1 MKSYSQFIN
10 KSVDLDESIVGRYF
24 DASRFGPGGNNNTT
38 TGMNANKK
46 PLSATSQRTPP
57 QKQPPLKNIFGNSK
71 FGRNLRASELKTG
84 RKIRDKVSQVR
95 KEVKK
100 EVDNPN
106 RKNLAIRAGQKAIN
120 ALQSPGARETLSAL
134 NQVRKRLPTAKDF
147 TPTSQAGMGFG
158 GMMTGRSF
166 KGFAPGVAARKKFAP
181 NQVITRTGAGGKGQ
195 SQIIYRGDELDA
207 DGNPIKKPKDTS
219 FRGKAKNVL
228 KRALGIKD
236 TPPSYAKPKPKP
248 EKDDVVTG
256 SADDEDTGSKVT
268 QGKGGGPK
276 TPPQD
281 AAAKAPKG
289 TPRGGKRK
297 VTSSTSVNV
306 SGKQREIDLRRF
318 RPEPEKP
325 DDKIRVSKPKTDPS
339 KLNKVKGY
347 PQLDLFG
354 KSDDSSK
361 SKKKTSKKRTPEQ
374 QEKINAKSRA
384 TRAANQKKKDDAI
397 GQGTIP
403 GLEDRNQS
411 RTDAAEKS
419 GVKVTG
425 DTQPKITGTKK
436 DKVTSSDNVDKT
448 SKPVEKPVE
457 TPKSNEVVIT
467 DTREKKTTG
476 KKRGPKKGSTNVR
489 TLARKKRE
497 EQSKKRESEGL
508 ERLASAVKKQ
518 AEKDEKNPTFQA
530 QKDAEK
536 STSLRGSNLERN
548 RKELSKMLKLT
559 PSSKQKKSTQ
569 IKGIS
574 DEDLARSGG
583 SKKNI
588 DDLIVK
594 AKKGEAE
601 EQEKLVKNQEKLQKR
616 FGKPGPLSATR
627 KEIDRLRKKDLVN
640 KMKEKDEEKKKIK
653 IVKKIVKKKEKDEKA
668 KTESFSWREEFI
680 WETDKKYPEKVKEI
694 KPMTGKN
701 TITINPEDET
711 SKYKRGY

>member
-46 PLSATSQRTPP
+46 PLSATSQRTP

-195 SQIIYRGDELDA
+195 SQVIYRGDELDA

-281 AAAKAPKG
+281 AAAAKAPKG
-289 TPRGGKRK
+289 TPRGGKQK

-419 GVKVTG
+419 GVKITG

-601 EQEKLVKNQEKLQKR
+601 EQEKLVN
-616 FGKPGPLSATR
+616 
-627 KEIDRLRKKDLVN
+627 KE
-640 KMKEKDEEKKKIK
+640 EEKTKKK
-653 IVKKIVKKKEKDEKA
+653 RTVKKKRTKKITK
-668 KTESFSWREEFI
+668 KTNESFSHWREEFI

>member
-354 KSDDSSK
+354 DNSSK
-361 SKKKTSKKRTPEQ
+361 SKTEKTPKKIRTKKTPEQ
-374 QEKINAKSRA
+374 QAAINKKRAA

-601 EQEKLVKNQEKLQKR
+601 EQEKLVN
-616 FGKPGPLSATR
+616 
-627 KEIDRLRKKDLVN
+627 KE
-640 KMKEKDEEKKKIK
+640 EEKTKKK
-653 IVKKIVKKKEKDEKA
+653 RTVKKKRTKKITK
-668 KTESFSWREEFI
+668 KTNESFSHWREEFI

>member
-46 PLSATSQRTPP
+46 PLSATSQRTP

-120 ALQSPGARETLSAL
+120 SLQIPGARETLSAL

-354 KSDDSSK
+354 DSSK
-361 SKKKTSKKRTPEQ
+361 SKTEKTPKKNSKKRTPEEQ
-374 QEKINAKSRA
+374 AEINKKRAA

-419 GVKVTG
+419 GVKITG

-601 EQEKLVKNQEKLQKR
+601 EQEKLVN
-616 FGKPGPLSATR
+616 
-627 KEIDRLRKKDLVN
+627 KE
-640 KMKEKDEEKKKIK
+640 EEKTKKK
-653 IVKKIVKKKEKDEKA
+653 RTVKKKRTKKITK
-668 KTESFSWREEFI
+668 KTNESFSHWREEFI

>member
-46 PLSATSQRTPP
+46 PLSATSQRTP

-195 SQIIYRGDELDA
+195 SQVIYRGDELDA

-354 KSDDSSK
+354 DSSK
-361 SKKKTSKKRTPEQ
+361 SKTEKTPKKTSKKRTPEEQ
-374 QEKINAKSRA
+374 AEINKKRAA

-601 EQEKLVKNQEKLQKR
+601 EQEKLVN
-616 FGKPGPLSATR
+616 
-627 KEIDRLRKKDLVN
+627 KE
-640 KMKEKDEEKKKIK
+640 EEKTKKK
-653 IVKKIVKKKEKDEKA
+653 RTVKKKRTKKITK
-668 KTESFSWREEFI
+668 KTNESFSHWREEFI

>member
-46 PLSATSQRTPP
+46 PLSATSQRTP

-195 SQIIYRGDELDA
+195 SQVIYRGDELDA

-281 AAAKAPKG
+281 AAAAKAPKG
-289 TPRGGKRK
+289 TPRGGKQK

-354 KSDDSSK
+354 DSSK
-361 SKKKTSKKRTPEQ
+361 SKTEKTPKKTRTKKTPEQ
-374 QEKINAKSRA
+374 QAEINKKRAA

-419 GVKVTG
+419 GVKITG

-601 EQEKLVKNQEKLQKR
+601 EQEKLVN
-616 FGKPGPLSATR
+616 
-627 KEIDRLRKKDLVN
+627 KE
-640 KMKEKDEEKKKIK
+640 EEKTKKK
-653 IVKKIVKKKEKDEKA
+653 RTVKKKRTKKITK
-668 KTESFSWREEFI
+668 KTNESFSHWREEFI

>member
-46 PLSATSQRTPP
+46 PLSATSQRTP

-195 SQIIYRGDELDA
+195 SQVIYRGDELDA

-281 AAAKAPKG
+281 AAKAPKG
-289 TPRGGKRK
+289 TPRGGKQK

-354 KSDDSSK
+354 DSSK
-361 SKKKTSKKRTPEQ
+361 SKTEKTPKKTSKKRTPEEQ
-374 QEKINAKSRA
+374 AEINKKRAA

-419 GVKVTG
+419 GVKITG

-601 EQEKLVKNQEKLQKR
+601 EQEKLVN
-616 FGKPGPLSATR
+616 
-627 KEIDRLRKKDLVN
+627 KE
-640 KMKEKDEEKKKIK
+640 EEKTKKK
-653 IVKKIVKKKEKDEKA
+653 RTVKKKRTKKINK
-668 KTESFSWREEFI
+668 KTNESFSHWREEFI

>member
-46 PLSATSQRTPP
+46 PLSATSQRTP

-281 AAAKAPKG
+281 AAAAKAPKG

-419 GVKVTG
+419 GVKITG

-601 EQEKLVKNQEKLQKR
+601 EQEKLVN
-616 FGKPGPLSATR
+616 
-627 KEIDRLRKKDLVN
+627 KE
-640 KMKEKDEEKKKIK
+640 EEKTKKK
-653 IVKKIVKKKEKDEKA
+653 RTVKKKRTKKITK
-668 KTESFSWREEFI
+668 KTNESFSHWREEFI

>member
-289 TPRGGKRK
+289 THRGGKRK

-354 KSDDSSK
+354 DSSK
-361 SKKKTSKKRTPEQ
+361 SKTEKTPKKTSKKRTPEEQ
-374 QEKINAKSRA
+374 AEINKKRAA

-419 GVKVTG
+419 GVKITG

-601 EQEKLVKNQEKLQKR
+601 EQEKLVN
-616 FGKPGPLSATR
+616 
-627 KEIDRLRKKDLVN
+627 KE
-640 KMKEKDEEKKKIK
+640 EEKTKKK
-653 IVKKIVKKKEKDEKA
+653 RTVKKKRTKKITK
-668 KTESFSWREEFI
+668 KTNESFSHWREEFI

>member
-46 PLSATSQRTPP
+46 PLSATSQRTP

-195 SQIIYRGDELDA
+195 SQVIYRGDELDA

-354 KSDDSSK
+354 DSSK
-361 SKKKTSKKRTPEQ
+361 SKTEKTPKKTSKKRTPEQ

-419 GVKVTG
+419 GVKITG

-601 EQEKLVKNQEKLQKR
+601 EQEKLVNKEEEK
-616 FGKPGPLSATR
+616 TR
-627 KEIDRLRKKDLVN
+627 KKKT
-640 KMKEKDEEKKKIK
+640 
-653 IVKKIVKKKEKDEKA
+653 VKKKRTKKIPK
-668 KTESFSWREEFI
+668 KTNESFSHWREEFI

>member
-46 PLSATSQRTPP
+46 PLSATSQRTP

-195 SQIIYRGDELDA
+195 SQVIYRGDELDA

-236 TPPSYAKPKPKP
+236 TPPSYAKPKP

-289 TPRGGKRK
+289 TPRGGKQK

-354 KSDDSSK
+354 DSSK
-361 SKKKTSKKRTPEQ
+361 SKTEKTPKKTSKKRTPEEQ
-374 QEKINAKSRA
+374 AEINKKRAA

-419 GVKVTG
+419 GVKITG

-548 RKELSKMLKLT
+548 RKQLSKMLKLT

-601 EQEKLVKNQEKLQKR
+601 EQEKLVN
-616 FGKPGPLSATR
+616 
-627 KEIDRLRKKDLVN
+627 KE
-640 KMKEKDEEKKKIK
+640 EEKTKKK
-653 IVKKIVKKKEKDEKA
+653 RTVKKKRTKKITK
-668 KTESFSWREEFI
+668 KTNESFSHWREEFI

>member
-46 PLSATSQRTPP
+46 PLSATSQRTP

-195 SQIIYRGDELDA
+195 SQVIYRGDELDA

-281 AAAKAPKG
+281 AAKAPKG

-419 GVKVTG
+419 GVKITG

-601 EQEKLVKNQEKLQKR
+601 EQEKLVN
-616 FGKPGPLSATR
+616 
-627 KEIDRLRKKDLVN
+627 KE
-640 KMKEKDEEKKKIK
+640 EEKTKKK
-653 IVKKIVKKKEKDEKA
+653 RTVKKKRTKKITK
-668 KTESFSWREEFI
+668 KTNESFSHWREEFI

>member
-419 GVKVTG
+419 GVKITG

-548 RKELSKMLKLT
+548 RKQLSKMLKLT

-601 EQEKLVKNQEKLQKR
+601 EQEKLVNKEEEK
-616 FGKPGPLSATR
+616 TR
-627 KEIDRLRKKDLVN
+627 KKKT
-640 KMKEKDEEKKKIK
+640 
-653 IVKKIVKKKEKDEKA
+653 VKKKRTKKIPK
-668 KTESFSWREEFI
+668 KTNESFSHWREEFI

>member
-354 KSDDSSK
+354 DSSK
-361 SKKKTSKKRTPEQ
+361 SKTEKTPKKTSKKRTPEEQ
-374 QEKINAKSRA
+374 AEINKKRAA

-601 EQEKLVKNQEKLQKR
+601 EQEKLVN
-616 FGKPGPLSATR
+616 
-627 KEIDRLRKKDLVN
+627 KE
-640 KMKEKDEEKKKIK
+640 EEKTKKK
-653 IVKKIVKKKEKDEKA
+653 RTVKKKRTKKITK
-668 KTESFSWREEFI
+668 KTNESFSHWREEFI

>member
-46 PLSATSQRTPP
+46 PLSATSQRTP

-195 SQIIYRGDELDA
+195 SQVIYRGDELDA

-289 TPRGGKRK
+289 TPRGGKQK

-354 KSDDSSK
+354 DSSK
-361 SKKKTSKKRTPEQ
+361 SKTEKTPKKTSKKRTPEEQ
-374 QEKINAKSRA
+374 AEINKKRAA

-419 GVKVTG
+419 GVKITG

-601 EQEKLVKNQEKLQKR
+601 EQEKLVN
-616 FGKPGPLSATR
+616 
-627 KEIDRLRKKDLVN
+627 KE
-640 KMKEKDEEKKKIK
+640 EEKTKKK
-653 IVKKIVKKKEKDEKA
+653 RTVKKKRTKKITK
-668 KTESFSWREEFI
+668 KTNESFSHWREEFI

>member
-46 PLSATSQRTPP
+46 PLSATSQRTP

-354 KSDDSSK
+354 DSSK
-361 SKKKTSKKRTPEQ
+361 SKTEKTPKKNSKKRTPEEQ
-374 QEKINAKSRA
+374 AEINKKRAA

-419 GVKVTG
+419 GVKITG

-601 EQEKLVKNQEKLQKR
+601 EQEKV
-616 FGKPGPLSATR
+616 
-627 KEIDRLRKKDLVN
+627 VN
-640 KMKEKDEEKKKIK
+640 KEEEKTKKK
-653 IVKKIVKKKEKDEKA
+653 RTVKKKRTKKITK
-668 KTESFSWREEFI
+668 KTNESFSHWREEFI

>member
-46 PLSATSQRTPP
+46 PLSATSQRTP

-354 KSDDSSK
+354 DSSK
-361 SKKKTSKKRTPEQ
+361 SKTEKTPKKTSKKRTPEEQ
-374 QEKINAKSRA
+374 AEINKKRAA

-419 GVKVTG
+419 GVKITG

-601 EQEKLVKNQEKLQKR
+601 EQEKLVN
-616 FGKPGPLSATR
+616 
-627 KEIDRLRKKDLVN
+627 KE
-640 KMKEKDEEKKKIK
+640 EEKTKKK
-653 IVKKIVKKKEKDEKA
+653 RTVKKKRTKKITK
-668 KTESFSWREEFI
+668 KTNESFSHWREEFI

>member
-46 PLSATSQRTPP
+46 PLTATSQRTP
-57 QKQPPLKNIFGNSK
+57 QKQPPLKNIYGNSK
-71 FGRNLRASELKTG
+71 FGRNLRAAELKTG
-84 RKIRDKVSQVR
+84 RKIRDKVSQVK

-195 SQIIYRGDELDA
+195 SQVIYRGDELDA

-219 FRGKAKNVL
+219 FRGKLKNVA

-281 AAAKAPKG
+281 AAAEAPKA
-289 TPRGGKRK
+289 KRTVNK
-297 VTSSTSVNV
+297 KASSTSVNV
-306 SGKQREIDLRRF
+306 SRKQPQRSF

-325 DDKIRVSKPKTDPS
+325 DDKIRVTTPKTDPS
-339 KLNKVKGY
+339 KLNPVKGY
-347 PQLDLFG
+347 KQEDLPG
-354 KSDDSSK
+354 IKSDDSSK
-361 SKKKTSKKRTPEQ
+361 SKTEKTPKKPRKQRTPEEQ
-374 QEKINAKSRA
+374 AEINKKRAA

-397 GQGTIP
+397 GQQSFDFDN
-403 GLEDRNQS
+403 LEQTKKN
-411 RTDAAEKS
+411 AAEKS
-419 GVKVTG
+419 GVKITG

-601 EQEKLVKNQEKLQKR
+601 EQEKLVNKEEEK
-616 FGKPGPLSATR
+616 TR
-627 KEIDRLRKKDLVN
+627 KKKT
-640 KMKEKDEEKKKIK
+640 
-653 IVKKIVKKKEKDEKA
+653 VKKKRTKKITK
-668 KTESFSWREEFI
+668 KTNESFSHWREEFI

>member
-46 PLSATSQRTPP
+46 PLSATSQRTP

-195 SQIIYRGDELDA
+195 SQVIYRGDELDA

-281 AAAKAPKG
+281 AAKAPKG

-354 KSDDSSK
+354 DSSK
-361 SKKKTSKKRTPEQ
+361 SKTEKTPKKTSKKRTPEEQ
-374 QEKINAKSRA
+374 AEINKKRAA

-419 GVKVTG
+419 GVKITG

-548 RKELSKMLKLT
+548 RKQLSKMLKLT

-601 EQEKLVKNQEKLQKR
+601 EQEKLVN
-616 FGKPGPLSATR
+616 
-627 KEIDRLRKKDLVN
+627 KE
-640 KMKEKDEEKKKIK
+640 EEKTKKK
-653 IVKKIVKKKEKDEKA
+653 RTVKKKRTKKITK
-668 KTESFSWREEFI
+668 KTNESFSHWREEFI

>member
-46 PLSATSQRTPP
+46 PLSATSQRTP

-195 SQIIYRGDELDA
+195 SQVIYRGDELDA

-289 TPRGGKRK
+289 TPRGGKQK

-354 KSDDSSK
+354 DNSSK
-361 SKKKTSKKRTPEQ
+361 SKTEKTPKKTRTKKTPEQ
-374 QEKINAKSRA
+374 QAEINKKRAA

-419 GVKVTG
+419 GVKITG

-601 EQEKLVKNQEKLQKR
+601 EQEKLVN
-616 FGKPGPLSATR
+616 
-627 KEIDRLRKKDLVN
+627 KE
-640 KMKEKDEEKKKIK
+640 EEKTKKK
-653 IVKKIVKKKEKDEKA
+653 RTVKKKRTKKITK
-668 KTESFSWREEFI
+668 KTNESFSHWREEFI

>member
-46 PLSATSQRTPP
+46 PLSATSQRTP

-195 SQIIYRGDELDA
+195 SQVIYRGDELDA

-281 AAAKAPKG
+281 AAAAKAPKG
-289 TPRGGKRK
+289 TPKGGKQK

-419 GVKVTG
+419 GVKITG

-601 EQEKLVKNQEKLQKR
+601 EQEKLVN
-616 FGKPGPLSATR
+616 
-627 KEIDRLRKKDLVN
+627 KE
-640 KMKEKDEEKKKIK
+640 EEKTKKK
-653 IVKKIVKKKEKDEKA
+653 RTVKKKRTKKITK
-668 KTESFSWREEFI
+668 KTNESFSHWREEFI

>member
-195 SQIIYRGDELDA
+195 SQVIYRGDELDA

-281 AAAKAPKG
+281 AAKAPKG
-289 TPRGGKRK
+289 TPRGGNRK

-354 KSDDSSK
+354 DSSK
-361 SKKKTSKKRTPEQ
+361 SKTEKTPKKTRTKKTPEQ
-374 QEKINAKSRA
+374 QAEINKKRAA

-419 GVKVTG
+419 GVKITG

-601 EQEKLVKNQEKLQKR
+601 EQEKLVN
-616 FGKPGPLSATR
+616 
-627 KEIDRLRKKDLVN
+627 KE
-640 KMKEKDEEKKKIK
+640 EEKTKKK
-653 IVKKIVKKKEKDEKA
+653 RTVKKKRTKKITK
-668 KTESFSWREEFI
+668 KTNESFSHWREEFI

>member
-46 PLSATSQRTPP
+46 PLSATSQRTP

-195 SQIIYRGDELDA
+195 SQVIYRGDELDA

-354 KSDDSSK
+354 DNSSK
-361 SKKKTSKKRTPEQ
+361 SKTEKTPKKTSKKRTPEEQ
-374 QEKINAKSRA
+374 AEINKKRAA

-419 GVKVTG
+419 GVKITG

-601 EQEKLVKNQEKLQKR
+601 EQEKLVN
-616 FGKPGPLSATR
+616 
-627 KEIDRLRKKDLVN
+627 KE
-640 KMKEKDEEKKKIK
+640 EEKTKKK
-653 IVKKIVKKKEKDEKA
+653 RTVKKKRTKKITK
-668 KTESFSWREEFI
+668 KTNESFSHWREEFI

>member
-46 PLSATSQRTPP
+46 PLSATSQRTP

-195 SQIIYRGDELDA
+195 SQVIYRGDELDA

-354 KSDDSSK
+354 DSSK
-361 SKKKTSKKRTPEQ
+361 SKTEKTPKKTSKKRTPEEQ
-374 QEKINAKSRA
+374 AEINKKRAA

-419 GVKVTG
+419 GVKITG

-601 EQEKLVKNQEKLQKR
+601 EQEKLVN
-616 FGKPGPLSATR
+616 
-627 KEIDRLRKKDLVN
+627 KE
-640 KMKEKDEEKKKIK
+640 EEKTKKK
-653 IVKKIVKKKEKDEKA
+653 RTVKKKRTKKITK
-668 KTESFSWREEFI
+668 KTNESFSHWREEFI

>member
-46 PLSATSQRTPP
+46 PLSATSQRTP

-195 SQIIYRGDELDA
+195 SQVIYRGDELDA

-289 TPRGGKRK
+289 TPRGGKQK

-354 KSDDSSK
+354 DNSSK
-361 SKKKTSKKRTPEQ
+361 SKTEKTPKRTRTKKTPEQ
-374 QEKINAKSRA
+374 QAEINKKRAA

-601 EQEKLVKNQEKLQKR
+601 EQEKLVN
-616 FGKPGPLSATR
+616 
-627 KEIDRLRKKDLVN
+627 KE
-640 KMKEKDEEKKKIK
+640 EEKTKKK
-653 IVKKIVKKKEKDEKA
+653 RTVKKKRTKKITK
-668 KTESFSWREEFI
+668 KTNESFSHWREEFI

>member
-281 AAAKAPKG
+281 AAKAPKG

-419 GVKVTG
+419 GVKITG

-601 EQEKLVKNQEKLQKR
+601 EQEKLVN
-616 FGKPGPLSATR
+616 
-627 KEIDRLRKKDLVN
+627 KE
-640 KMKEKDEEKKKIK
+640 EEKTKKK
-653 IVKKIVKKKEKDEKA
+653 RTVKKKRTKKITK
-668 KTESFSWREEFI
+668 KTNESFSHWREEFI

>member
-1 MKSYSQFIN
+1 MKSYSQFID
-10 KSVDLDESIVGRYF
+10 KSLDLDESIVGRYF

-46 PLSATSQRTPP
+46 PLSATSQRTP
-57 QKQPPLKNIFGNSK
+57 QKKPPLANDIGA
-71 FGRNLRASELKTG
+71 GLRKAVGTP
-84 RKIRDKVSQVR
+84 QQ
-95 KEVKK
+95 
-100 EVDNPN
+100 
-106 RKNLAIRAGQKAIN
+106 AGQKVIR

-181 NQVITRTGAGGKGQ
+181 NQVITRTGLGKKGKQ
-195 SQIIYRGDELDA
+195 QVIYRGSELDA
-207 DGNPIKKPKDTS
+207 DGNPVNKPKDTS
-219 FRGKAKNVL
+219 FRGKAKNVI

-236 TPPSYAKPKPKP
+236 TPPSYAKPKSKP

-281 AAAKAPKG
+281 AAAKARKESK
-289 TPRGGKRK
+289 PRDGKQK

-306 SGKQREIDLRRF
+306 SGKQPQRSF
-318 RPEPEKP
+318 TPEPEKP
-325 DDKIRVSKPKTDPS
+325 DDKIRVTTPKTDPS
-339 KLNKVKGY
+339 KLNKVKGF
-347 PQLDLFG
+347 PDKPEPKQENIPG
-354 KSDDSSK
+354 IETEKTE
-361 SKKKTSKKRTPEQ
+361 KKPRRTRRKRTPE
-374 QEKINAKSRA
+374 EIAASNKKRA
-384 TRAANQKKKDDAI
+384 ETRARKKEEESKKS
-397 GQGTIP
+397 GQQSLDFGS
-403 GLEDRNQS
+403 LEQTKKN
-411 RTDAAEKS
+411 AAEKS
-419 GVKVTG
+419 GVKITG

-508 ERLASAVKKQ
+508 ARLASAVKKQ

-530 QKDAEK
+530 QKDSQK

-548 RKELSKMLKLT
+548 RKELSRMLNLT
-559 PSSKQKKSTQ
+559 PSSGSKSSTQ

-588 DDLIVK
+588 DDLIIK

-601 EQEKLVKNQEKLQKR
+601 EQEKLVNKEEEK
-616 FGKPGPLSATR
+616 TR
-627 KEIDRLRKKDLVN
+627 KRKT
-640 KMKEKDEEKKKIK
+640 
-653 IVKKIVKKKEKDEKA
+653 VKKKRTKKITK
-668 KTESFSWREEFI
+668 KTNESFSHWREEFI

>member
-46 PLSATSQRTPP
+46 PLSATSQRTPPP

-195 SQIIYRGDELDA
+195 SQVIYRGDELDA

-236 TPPSYAKPKPKP
+236 TPPSYARPKPKP

-281 AAAKAPKG
+281 AAAKAPKESKSQR
-289 TPRGGKRK
+289 TVNKK
-297 VTSSTSVNV
+297 ASSTSVNV
-306 SGKQREIDLRRF
+306 SGKQPQRSF

-325 DDKIRVSKPKTDPS
+325 DDKIRVSTPKTDPS

-347 PQLDLFG
+347 KQEDLFG
-354 KSDDSSK
+354 DSSK
-361 SKKKTSKKRTPEQ
+361 SKTEKTPKKTNKKRTPEE

-397 GQGTIP
+397 GQQSFDFDN
-403 GLEDRNQS
+403 LEKTKKN
-411 RTDAAEKS
+411 AAEKS
-419 GVKVTG
+419 KVKITG
-425 DTQPKITGTKK
+425 DTQPTITGTKK
-436 DKVTSSDNVDKT
+436 NKVTSSDNVDKT

-508 ERLASAVKKQ
+508 ARLASAVQKQ

-530 QKDAEK
+530 QKDSEK

-548 RKELSKMLKLT
+548 RKQLSKMLKLT

-601 EQEKLVKNQEKLQKR
+601 EQEKLVNKEEEK
-616 FGKPGPLSATR
+616 TR
-627 KEIDRLRKKDLVN
+627 KKKT
-640 KMKEKDEEKKKIK
+640 
-653 IVKKIVKKKEKDEKA
+653 VKKKRTKKITK
-668 KTESFSWREEFI
+668 KTNESFSHWREEFI

>member
-46 PLSATSQRTPP
+46 PLSATSQRTP

-289 TPRGGKRK
+289 TPRGGKQK

-354 KSDDSSK
+354 DSSK
-361 SKKKTSKKRTPEQ
+361 SKTEKTPKKNSKKRTPEEQ
-374 QEKINAKSRA
+374 AEINKKRAA

-601 EQEKLVKNQEKLQKR
+601 EQEKLVN
-616 FGKPGPLSATR
+616 
-627 KEIDRLRKKDLVN
+627 KE
-640 KMKEKDEEKKKIK
+640 EEKTKKK
-653 IVKKIVKKKEKDEKA
+653 RTVKKKRTKKITK
-668 KTESFSWREEFI
+668 KTNESFSHWREEFI

>member
-46 PLSATSQRTPP
+46 PLSATSQRTP

-289 TPRGGKRK
+289 TPRGGKQK

-354 KSDDSSK
+354 DSSK
-361 SKKKTSKKRTPEQ
+361 SKTEKTPKKNSKKKTPEEQAEINKKR
-374 QEKINAKSRA
+374 AA

-419 GVKVTG
+419 GVKITG

-601 EQEKLVKNQEKLQKR
+601 EQEKLVN
-616 FGKPGPLSATR
+616 
-627 KEIDRLRKKDLVN
+627 KE
-640 KMKEKDEEKKKIK
+640 EEKTKKK
-653 IVKKIVKKKEKDEKA
+653 RTVKKKRTKKITK
-668 KTESFSWREEFI
+668 KTNESFSHWREEFI

>member
-46 PLSATSQRTPP
+46 PLSATSQRTP

-195 SQIIYRGDELDA
+195 SQVIYRGDELDA

-289 TPRGGKRK
+289 TPRGGKQK

-318 RPEPEKP
+318 RQEPEKP

-354 KSDDSSK
+354 DSSK
-361 SKKKTSKKRTPEQ
+361 SKTEKTPKKNSKKRTPEEQ
-374 QEKINAKSRA
+374 AEINKKRAA

-419 GVKVTG
+419 GVKITG

-601 EQEKLVKNQEKLQKR
+601 EQEKLVN
-616 FGKPGPLSATR
+616 
-627 KEIDRLRKKDLVN
+627 KE
-640 KMKEKDEEKKKIK
+640 EEKTKKK
-653 IVKKIVKKKEKDEKA
+653 RTVKKKRTKKITK
-668 KTESFSWREEFI
+668 KTNESFSHWREEFI

>member
-46 PLSATSQRTPP
+46 PLSATSQRTP

-281 AAAKAPKG
+281 AAKAPKG
-289 TPRGGKRK
+289 TPRGGKQK

-419 GVKVTG
+419 GVKITG

-601 EQEKLVKNQEKLQKR
+601 EQEKLVN
-616 FGKPGPLSATR
+616 
-627 KEIDRLRKKDLVN
+627 KE
-640 KMKEKDEEKKKIK
+640 EEKTKKK
-653 IVKKIVKKKEKDEKA
+653 RTVKKKRTKKITK
-668 KTESFSWREEFI
+668 KTNESFSHWREEFI

>member
-281 AAAKAPKG
+281 AAAAKAPKG
-289 TPRGGKRK
+289 TPRGGKQK

-419 GVKVTG
+419 GVKITG

-601 EQEKLVKNQEKLQKR
+601 EQEKLVN
-616 FGKPGPLSATR
+616 
-627 KEIDRLRKKDLVN
+627 KE
-640 KMKEKDEEKKKIK
+640 EEKTKKK
-653 IVKKIVKKKEKDEKA
+653 RTVKKKRTKKITK
-668 KTESFSWREEFI
+668 KTNESFSHWREEFI

>member
-354 KSDDSSK
+354 DSSK
-361 SKKKTSKKRTPEQ
+361 SKTEKTPKKTSKKRTPEEQ
-374 QEKINAKSRA
+374 AEINKKRAA

-419 GVKVTG
+419 GVKITG

-601 EQEKLVKNQEKLQKR
+601 EQEKLVN
-616 FGKPGPLSATR
+616 
-627 KEIDRLRKKDLVN
+627 KE
-640 KMKEKDEEKKKIK
+640 EEKTKKK
-653 IVKKIVKKKEKDEKA
+653 RTVKKKRTKKITK
-668 KTESFSWREEFI
+668 KTNESFSHWREEFI

>member
-46 PLSATSQRTPP
+46 PLSATSQRTP

-195 SQIIYRGDELDA
+195 SQVIYRGDELDA

-281 AAAKAPKG
+281 AAAAKAPKG
-289 TPRGGKRK
+289 TPRGGKQK

-354 KSDDSSK
+354 DSSK
-361 SKKKTSKKRTPEQ
+361 SKTEKTPKKTSKKRTPEEQ
-374 QEKINAKSRA
+374 AEINKKRAA

-419 GVKVTG
+419 GVKITG

-601 EQEKLVKNQEKLQKR
+601 EQEKLVN
-616 FGKPGPLSATR
+616 
-627 KEIDRLRKKDLVN
+627 KE
-640 KMKEKDEEKKKIK
+640 EEKTKKK
-653 IVKKIVKKKEKDEKA
+653 RTVKKKRTKKITK
-668 KTESFSWREEFI
+668 KTNESFSHWREEFI

>member
-1 MKSYSQFIN
+1 
-10 KSVDLDESIVGRYF
+10 L
-24 DASRFGPGGNNNTT
+24 T
-38 TGMNANKK
+38 
-46 PLSATSQRTPP
+46 ATSQRTP
-57 QKQPPLKNIFGNSK
+57 QKQPPLKNIYGNSK
-71 FGRNLRASELKTG
+71 FGRNLRAAELKTG
-84 RKIRDKVSQVR
+84 RKIRDKVSQVK

-195 SQIIYRGDELDA
+195 SQVIYRGDELDA

-219 FRGKAKNVL
+219 FRGKLKNVA

-281 AAAKAPKG
+281 AAAEAPKA
-289 TPRGGKRK
+289 KRTVNK
-297 VTSSTSVNV
+297 KASSTSVNV
-306 SGKQREIDLRRF
+306 SRKQPQRSF

-325 DDKIRVSKPKTDPS
+325 DDKIRVTTPKTDPS
-339 KLNKVKGY
+339 KLNPVKGY
-347 PQLDLFG
+347 KQEDLPG
-354 KSDDSSK
+354 IKSDDSSK
-361 SKKKTSKKRTPEQ
+361 SKTEKTPKKPRKQRTPEEQ
-374 QEKINAKSRA
+374 AEINKKRAA

-397 GQGTIP
+397 GQQSFDFDN
-403 GLEDRNQS
+403 LEQTKKN
-411 RTDAAEKS
+411 AAEKS
-419 GVKVTG
+419 GVKITG

-601 EQEKLVKNQEKLQKR
+601 EQEKLVNKEEEK
-616 FGKPGPLSATR
+616 TR
-627 KEIDRLRKKDLVN
+627 KKKT
-640 KMKEKDEEKKKIK
+640 
-653 IVKKIVKKKEKDEKA
+653 VKKKRTKKITK
-668 KTESFSWREEFI
+668 KTNESFSHWREEFI

>member
-195 SQIIYRGDELDA
+195 SQVIYRGDELDA

-354 KSDDSSK
+354 DSSK
-361 SKKKTSKKRTPEQ
+361 SKTEKTPKKTSKKRTPEEQ
-374 QEKINAKSRA
+374 AEINKKRAA

-601 EQEKLVKNQEKLQKR
+601 EQEKLVN
-616 FGKPGPLSATR
+616 
-627 KEIDRLRKKDLVN
+627 KE
-640 KMKEKDEEKKKIK
+640 EEKTKKK
-653 IVKKIVKKKEKDEKA
+653 RTVKKKRTKKITK
-668 KTESFSWREEFI
+668 KTNESFSHWREEFI

>member
-1 MKSYSQFIN
+1 
-10 KSVDLDESIVGRYF
+10 
-24 DASRFGPGGNNNTT
+24 
-38 TGMNANKK
+38 
-46 PLSATSQRTPP
+46 
-57 QKQPPLKNIFGNSK
+57 
-71 FGRNLRASELKTG
+71 
-84 RKIRDKVSQVR
+84 
-95 KEVKK
+95 
-100 EVDNPN
+100 
-106 RKNLAIRAGQKAIN
+106 
-120 ALQSPGARETLSAL
+120 
-134 NQVRKRLPTAKDF
+134 
-147 TPTSQAGMGFG
+147 
-158 GMMTGRSF
+158 MMTGRAF

-281 AAAKAPKG
+281 AAKAPKG

-354 KSDDSSK
+354 DSSK
-361 SKKKTSKKRTPEQ
+361 SKTEKTPKKNSKKRTPEEQ
-374 QEKINAKSRA
+374 AEINKKRAA

-419 GVKVTG
+419 GVKITG

-601 EQEKLVKNQEKLQKR
+601 EQEKLVN
-616 FGKPGPLSATR
+616 
-627 KEIDRLRKKDLVN
+627 KE
-640 KMKEKDEEKKKIK
+640 EEKTKKK
-653 IVKKIVKKKEKDEKA
+653 RTVKKKRTKKITK
-668 KTESFSWREEFI
+668 KTNESFSHWREEFI

>member
-195 SQIIYRGDELDA
+195 SQVIYRGDELDA

-281 AAAKAPKG
+281 AAKAPKG
-289 TPRGGKRK
+289 TPRGGKQK

-419 GVKVTG
+419 GVKITG

-536 STSLRGSNLERN
+536 STSLRGSNLEKN

-601 EQEKLVKNQEKLQKR
+601 EQEKLVN
-616 FGKPGPLSATR
+616 
-627 KEIDRLRKKDLVN
+627 KE
-640 KMKEKDEEKKKIK
+640 EEKTKKK
-653 IVKKIVKKKEKDEKA
+653 RTVKKKRTKKITK
-668 KTESFSWREEFI
+668 KTNESFSHWREEFI